1 VLWLGAM
8 RSIRRPTAGCC
19 LTTRQILVVTAALL
33 AAVAACRG
41 QPSRRQGALATRDA
55 GAALRP
61 VTIEPAPACDA
72 AAEPAS
78 RPRGT
83 VIALY
88 HTANVVGEVEP
99 CG

>member
-1 VLWLGAM
+1 MRLG
-8 RSIRRPTAGCC
+8 RR
-19 LTTRQILVVTAALL
+19 LTNRQILIVAAALL
-33 AAVAACRG
+33 AAVAACKS
-41 QPSRRQGALATRDA
+41 QPRPRPGAQARRDA
-55 GAALRP
+55 GAALKP
-61 VTIEPAPACDA
+61 VTIEPAPACDI

>member
-1 VLWLGAM
+1 MVPTMRLRHLVASRHILG
-8 RSIRRPTAGCC
+8 
-19 LTTRQILVVTAALL
+19 L
-33 AAVAACRG
+33 AAVLLAVSACKG
-41 QPSRRQGALATRDA
+41 QPTPAKKPLDRRDA
-55 GAALRP
+55 GAALKP
-61 VTIEPAPACDA
+61 VTIEPAPPCDLP
-72 AAEPAS
+72 AEPAS

>member
-1 VLWLGAM
+1 M
-8 RSIRRPTAGCC
+8 RPNRCIIN
-19 LTTRQILVVTAALL
+19 RQILLVAVALL
-33 AAVAACRG
+33 AVVAACKS
-41 QPSRRQGALATRDA
+41 QPPRRQGALARRDA
-55 GAALRP
+55 GAALKP
-61 VTIEPAPACDA
+61 VTVEPAPACDVPA
-72 AAEPAS
+72 APAA

>member
-1 VLWLGAM
+1 MRLRHLLRSRHILG
-8 RSIRRPTAGCC
+8 
-19 LTTRQILVVTAALL
+19 VAAVLL
-33 AAVAACRG
+33 AVSACQS
-41 QPSRRQGALATRDA
+41 QPTPAKKQMARRDA
-55 GAALRP
+55 GAALKP
-61 VTIEPAPACDA
+61 VTVEPAPPCDLP
-72 AAEPAS
+72 AEPAS